1 MAKEIAG
8 YVKLQIKGGQ
18 ANPAPPVGPA
28 LGQRGIN
35 IMEFCKAF
43 NEKTKAF
50 MGKPVPVV
58 ITVYKDKKFDFI
70 IKSPPAS
77 HFIREAAKLK
87 SGYWSKRII
96 MKKKSKRYREILKSL
111 IKDNKITTKEV
122 LDLVKKNS
130 TTKFDES
137 IDVSLRINLK
147 QTKGGDLSLRTIV
160 NLPNGSGKKNK
171 VAVLCEAD
179 KVDLAK
185 KSGADVVGSD
195 DLIEKIA
202 SGKFDFTKLICTP
215 AMMSKIG
222 KHGKVLGP
230 KGLMPNP
237 KLGTV
242 SADIAKAV
250 KDIKTGLVEIRNDKD
265 GNLSSTIGRKSFSTD
280 KLLENYNHFIESVKK
295 EKPDNIK
302 GEFIKSS
309 FITSTMGVSFK
320 VGVK

>member
-1 MAKEIAG
+1 
-8 YVKLQIKGGQ
+8 
-18 ANPAPPVGPA
+18 
-28 LGQRGIN
+28 
-35 IMEFCKAF
+35 
-43 NEKTKAF
+43 
-50 MGKPVPVV
+50 
-58 ITVYKDKKFDFI
+58 
-70 IKSPPAS
+70 
-77 HFIREAAKLK
+77 
-87 SGYWSKRII
+87 
-96 MKKKSKRYREILKSL
+96 MKKKSKRYKEILKSS
-111 IKDNKITTKEV
+111 IKDKKISIKDI

-147 QTKGGDLSLRTIV
+147 QSKGGDLSLRTTV

-171 VAVLCEAD
+171 VAVLCEANKID
-179 KVDLAK
+179 EAK

-215 AMMSKIG
+215 SMMSKIG

-242 SADIAKAV
+242 TADIAKAV

-265 GNLSSTIGRKSFSTD
+265 GNLSSTIGRKSYSIE

-295 EKPDNIK
+295 EKPDTIK
-302 GEFIKSS
+302 GEFIKNI
-309 FITSTMGVSFK
+309 FITSSMGISYK
-320 VGVK
+320 AGAK